1 LRVAEQV
8 TVATVGEIGRS
19 ASAAELV
26 AYLGQHGVRAVHE
39 ALAAEHSTTG
49 ATLLSYA
56 GRTQA
61 DLLVMGAYGHSRLR
75 EMILGGATRDVLA
88 TTTVPLLMA
97 H

>member
-1 LRVAEQV
+1 VAEQV
-8 TVATVGEIGRS
+8 TVVTVGEIGRS

-39 ALAAEHSTTG
+39 ALTAEHTTG
-49 ATLLSYA
+49 ATLLAYA
-56 GRTQA
+56 GRTQT

-75 EMILGGATRDVLA
+75 EMILGGATRDVLV

>member
-1 LRVAEQV
+1 M
-8 TVATVGEIGRS
+8 
-19 ASAAELV
+19 
-26 AYLGQHGVRAVHE
+26 
-39 ALAAEHSTTG
+39 
-49 ATLLSYA
+49 SYV
-56 GRTQA
+56 GRTQS

>member
-1 LRVAEQV
+1 M
-8 TVATVGEIGRS
+8 
-19 ASAAELV
+19 
-26 AYLGQHGVRAVHE
+26 AYLGQHGIRATHE
-39 ALAAEHSTTG
+39 ALTADHATAA
-49 ATLLSYA
+49 ATLLAYA